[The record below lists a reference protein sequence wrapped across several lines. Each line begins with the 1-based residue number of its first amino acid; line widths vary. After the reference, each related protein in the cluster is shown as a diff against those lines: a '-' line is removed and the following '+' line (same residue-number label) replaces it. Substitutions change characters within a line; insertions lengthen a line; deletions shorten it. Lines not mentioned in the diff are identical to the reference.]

1 MTEDKDK
8 FQGKES
14 MTDQE
19 LVEVH
24 SKLNVEKHPP
34 TQGFLSAP
42 LIFVFVLAVD
52 LRLFD
57 STCSFYESISVT
69 ST

>member
-1 MTEDKDK
+1 MTQDKDN
-8 FQGKES
+8 FHGNEN
-14 MTDQE
+14 MTDEE

-42 LIFVFVLAVD
+42 LIFVFVFGCYGV
-52 LRLFD
+52 
-57 STCSFYESISVT
+57 SVKLCLVLLD
-69 ST
+69 